1 MAGVFGRFNAP
12 WSTGRRSQRMHERK
26 PAPRHSLHS
35 HNLAGTRPSARS
47 LYGRKPTRR
56 VPRHVHRFIFAAAGL
71 LALIVIPAVLIPA
84 RQAAR
89 ATRRTER
96 GPPQA
101 ASQSLGGPAPTVQL
115 ADASSPRPAPSI
127 SPLIAIPRALTG
139 NEVPVPPAGAS
150 GASVTGPGTTVASW
164 YPGRPIACFQNGA
177 RHPLPSGLVM
187 WAADKSL
194 PCGSTIE
201 VSGPQGTADL
211 LIEDHGPYLTPDRG
225 LDLSPEA
232 FKKVV
237 GPLRVGIAVVNYRVT
252 HLG

>member
-1 MAGVFGRFNAP
+1 M
-12 WSTGRRSQRMHERK
+12 
-26 PAPRHSLHS
+26 
-35 HNLAGTRPSARS
+35 
-47 LYGRKPTRR
+47 
-56 VPRHVHRFIFAAAGL
+56 FAAAGL
-71 LALIVIPAVLIPA
+71 LAVIMVPAVLIPA

-101 ASQSLGGPAPTVQL
+101 ASQSLGGPASTVQL
-115 ADASSPRPAPSI
+115 ADASSPRPAPSV
-127 SPLIAIPRALTG
+127 SPLIAIPKPLTG
-139 NEVPVPPAGAS
+139 NEIPTPAAGAPLE
-150 GASVTGPGTTVASW
+150 PGSTVASW

-201 VSGPQGTADL
+201 VSGPEGTANL

-237 GPLRVGIAVVNYRVT
+237 GPLGVGIAVVNYRVT